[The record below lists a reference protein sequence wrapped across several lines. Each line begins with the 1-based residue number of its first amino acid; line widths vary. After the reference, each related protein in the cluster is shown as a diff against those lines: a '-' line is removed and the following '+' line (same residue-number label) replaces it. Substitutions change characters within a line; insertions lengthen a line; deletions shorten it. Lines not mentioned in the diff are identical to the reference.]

1 MELNKNHL
9 SQEQFEVTQN
19 CGTEPPFSGELLYE
33 KREGIYSCVVCDF
46 SLFESDT
53 KFESGTGWPSFYD
66 ALDDT
71 ITTKEDLSYG
81 MKRVEISCRNCN
93 AHLGHVFPDGPRPT
107 GLRYCVNSLSLS
119 FNENESS
126 LHRSRMCNVSN
137 LWKFSSKKILTNINK
152 KSIRTFQR
160 RY

>member
-71 ITTKEDLSYG
+71 IITKEDLSYG
-81 MKRVEISCRNCN
+81 MKRVEIICRNCN

-119 FNENESS
+119 FNENE
-126 LHRSRMCNVSN
+126 
-137 LWKFSSKKILTNINK
+137 
-152 KSIRTFQR
+152 
-160 RY
+160 

>member
-93 AHLGHVFPDGPRPT
+93 AHLGHVFPDGPQPT

-119 FNENESS
+119 FHENE
-126 LHRSRMCNVSN
+126 
-137 LWKFSSKKILTNINK
+137 
-152 KSIRTFQR
+152 
-160 RY
+160 

>member
-93 AHLGHVFPDGPRPT
+93 AHLGHVFPDGPQPT

-119 FNENESS
+119 FNENE
-126 LHRSRMCNVSN
+126 
-137 LWKFSSKKILTNINK
+137 
-152 KSIRTFQR
+152 
-160 RY
+160 

>member
-1 MELNKNHL
+1 MELNKEHL

-71 ITTKEDLSYG
+71 IITKEDLSYG

-119 FNENESS
+119 FNENE
-126 LHRSRMCNVSN
+126 
-137 LWKFSSKKILTNINK
+137 
-152 KSIRTFQR
+152 
-160 RY
+160 

>member
-81 MKRVEISCRNCN
+81 MKRIEISCRNCN
-93 AHLGHVFPDGPRPT
+93 AHLGHVFPDGPQPT

-119 FNENESS
+119 FNENE
-126 LHRSRMCNVSN
+126 
-137 LWKFSSKKILTNINK
+137 
-152 KSIRTFQR
+152 
-160 RY
+160 